1 MAKQRARKT
10 SKKSRPKPSGS
21 VSLKGKLPEYK
32 KLACWQLRKLG
43 YTVEQTAQ
51 IMELGTTTVKLYD
64 KEVDECYAEMPSVRL
79 AIDKMMTMV
88 PRALGVYNK
97 ALEADDLRLAK
108 DAAKDILTTFKVLT
122 DRIAVEKADA
132 LRTDEELVAEAER
145 IIAQRREA
153 VSENQQ

>member
-1 MAKQRARKT
+1 MATTRARKT
-10 SKKSRPKPSGS
+10 LRRVKPIPSDP
-21 VSLKGKLPEYK
+21 VQLQDKLPEYR

-64 KEVDECYAEMPSVRL
+64 KEVDECYAEMPSVRI

-88 PRALGVYNK
+88 PRALGVYNR
-97 ALEADDLRLAK
+97 ALEAPDLRIAK

-153 VSENQQ
+153 VSEDQQ